1 MERLL
6 FLWDEL
12 DDWLGAGRHL
22 LLALAATSGVWQSG
36 PSR

>member
-1 MERLL
+1 MERLM

-22 LLALAATSGVWQSG
+22 LLTLAAATPVWR
-36 PSR
+36 SRSRL